1 MKKIQSTCNL
11 CALACNLDF
20 YVENGKI
27 EKVSPTVDYPVN
39 QGFCCIKGLNLDKQQ
54 TKIKARKTPLL
65 KDENGNMKEISWE
78 EGFKTFAEKMT
89 AIQEKY
95 GKESVAFISTGQIPT
110 EDMAL
115 LGHVGRNYM
124 KINGDGNTRLCMA
137 TSVVAHKQ
145 SFGFDAPPYTLND
158 AELSDTI
165 IFIGANPVIAHP
177 VFWGRVRKNTTAKI
191 ITIDPRKSETAINSD
206 IWVDIKPKA
215 DLVLLYTL
223 ANVLIEKKWIDVDY
237 IEKHSEGFEEFK
249 GHVAKFTLENVEE
262 ETGKKLYMVDSR
274 SASIGTALLIREAV
288 KLRDAGVNVS
298 DIAAACTE
306 MSKYIKLT
314 AVVGSLKYLKMGGRL
329 SGAAAFAGTML
340 HITPV
345 VSIEDGKVVVIGKTR
360 GKKAA
365 EKLMHDKL
373 TKDGLS
379 LTRDFMFGH
388 INCSESLETFINK
401 SLTYIS
407 DVNGNVCVSSI
418 GCSVGTHVGPGT
430 YGIAYVEAAESGM
443 NRESIVKTA

>member
-1 MKKIQSTCNL
+1 MLRIIADSTC
-11 CALACNLDF
+11 DISK
-20 YVENGKI
+20 E
-27 EKVSPTVDYPVN
+27 D
-39 QGFCCIKGLNLDKQQ
+39 
-54 TKIKARKTPLL
+54 ARKMGIQIVPISVRFG
-65 KDENGNMKEISWE
+65 DEEFLDGVEITHEEFYTRLAECDELPKTSQPSPDTFMKVFNE
-78 EGFKTFAEKMT
+78 A
-89 AIQEKY
+89 
-95 GKESVAFISTGQIPT
+95 VAAGDDVLGIFISSDLSGTYQSACLA
-110 EDMAL
+110 AL
-115 LGHVGRNYM
+115 
-124 KINGDGNTRLCMA
+124 D
-137 TSVVAHKQ
+137 
-145 SFGFDAPPYTLND
+145 
-158 AELSDTI
+158 
-165 IFIGANPVIAHP
+165 
-177 VFWGRVRKNTTAKI
+177 
-191 ITIDPRKSETAINSD
+191 
-206 IWVDIKPKA
+206 
-215 DLVLLYTL
+215 
-223 ANVLIEKKWIDVDY
+223 
-237 IEKHSEGFEEFK
+237 
-249 GHVAKFTLENVEE
+249 VEE

-298 DIAAACTE
+298 DIATACTE

-360 GKKAA
+360 GKGKKAA

-373 TKDGLS
+373 IKDGLS

-407 DVNGNVCVSSI
+407 DVNGNVGVSSI

>member
-1 MKKIQSTCNL
+1 MLRIIADSTC
-11 CALACNLDF
+11 DISK
-20 YVENGKI
+20 E
-27 EKVSPTVDYPVN
+27 D
-39 QGFCCIKGLNLDKQQ
+39 
-54 TKIKARKTPLL
+54 ARKMGIQIVPISVRFGNEEFLDGVEITHEEFYTRLAEC
-65 KDENGNMKEISWE
+65 DELPKTSQPSPDTFMKVFNE
-78 EGFKTFAEKMT
+78 A
-89 AIQEKY
+89 
-95 GKESVAFISTGQIPT
+95 VAAGDDVLGIFISSDLSGTYQSACLA
-110 EDMAL
+110 AL
-115 LGHVGRNYM
+115 
-124 KINGDGNTRLCMA
+124 D
-137 TSVVAHKQ
+137 
-145 SFGFDAPPYTLND
+145 
-158 AELSDTI
+158 
-165 IFIGANPVIAHP
+165 
-177 VFWGRVRKNTTAKI
+177 
-191 ITIDPRKSETAINSD
+191 
-206 IWVDIKPKA
+206 
-215 DLVLLYTL
+215 
-223 ANVLIEKKWIDVDY
+223 
-237 IEKHSEGFEEFK
+237 
-249 GHVAKFTLENVEE
+249 VEE

-340 HITPV
+340 H
-345 VSIEDGKVVVIGKTR
+345 IGKTR

>member
-1 MKKIQSTCNL
+1 MLRIIADSTC
-11 CALACNLDF
+11 DISK
-20 YVENGKI
+20 E
-27 EKVSPTVDYPVN
+27 D
-39 QGFCCIKGLNLDKQQ
+39 
-54 TKIKARKTPLL
+54 ARKMGIQIVPISVRFG
-65 KDENGNMKEISWE
+65 DEEFLDGVEITHEEFYTRLAECDELPKTSQPSPDAFMKVFNE
-78 EGFKTFAEKMT
+78 A
-89 AIQEKY
+89 
-95 GKESVAFISTGQIPT
+95 VADGDDVLGIFISSDLSGTYQSACLA
-110 EDMAL
+110 AL
-115 LGHVGRNYM
+115 
-124 KINGDGNTRLCMA
+124 D
-137 TSVVAHKQ
+137 
-145 SFGFDAPPYTLND
+145 
-158 AELSDTI
+158 
-165 IFIGANPVIAHP
+165 
-177 VFWGRVRKNTTAKI
+177 
-191 ITIDPRKSETAINSD
+191 
-206 IWVDIKPKA
+206 
-215 DLVLLYTL
+215 
-223 ANVLIEKKWIDVDY
+223 
-237 IEKHSEGFEEFK
+237 
-249 GHVAKFTLENVEE
+249 VEE

-288 KLRDAGVNVS
+288 KLRDAGVNAA

-373 TKDGLS
+373 IQDGL
-379 LTRDFMFGH
+379 DFMFGH

-407 DVNGNVCVSSI
+407 DVNGNVGVSSI

>member
-1 MKKIQSTCNL
+1 MLRIIADSTC
-11 CALACNLDF
+11 DISK
-20 YVENGKI
+20 E
-27 EKVSPTVDYPVN
+27 D
-39 QGFCCIKGLNLDKQQ
+39 
-54 TKIKARKTPLL
+54 ARKMGIQIVPISVRFGNEEFLDGVEITHEEFYTRLAEC
-65 KDENGNMKEISWE
+65 DELP
-78 EGFKTFAEKMT
+78 KTSQPSPDA
-89 AIQEKY
+89 AGDDVLGI
-95 GKESVAFISTGQIPT
+95 FISSDLSGTYQSACLA
-110 EDMAL
+110 AL
-115 LGHVGRNYM
+115 
-124 KINGDGNTRLCMA
+124 D
-137 TSVVAHKQ
+137 
-145 SFGFDAPPYTLND
+145 
-158 AELSDTI
+158 
-165 IFIGANPVIAHP
+165 
-177 VFWGRVRKNTTAKI
+177 
-191 ITIDPRKSETAINSD
+191 
-206 IWVDIKPKA
+206 
-215 DLVLLYTL
+215 
-223 ANVLIEKKWIDVDY
+223 
-237 IEKHSEGFEEFK
+237 
-249 GHVAKFTLENVEE
+249 VEE

-288 KLRDAGVNVS
+288 KLRDAGVNAA

-373 TKDGLS
+373 IKDGLS